1 MLFSS
6 VIDFN
11 CAIEPYK
18 EKSYS
23 SVSMNSFHVYIA
35 LIAVLNSFQG
45 TLCKVEIYNF
55 LELGSSHTGMLPF
68 IDTEIIINLIL
79 LSNKNTQ
86 NFFVAL

>member
-55 LELGSSHTGMLPF
+55 LELGSSHTG
-68 IDTEIIINLIL
+68 IIINLIL